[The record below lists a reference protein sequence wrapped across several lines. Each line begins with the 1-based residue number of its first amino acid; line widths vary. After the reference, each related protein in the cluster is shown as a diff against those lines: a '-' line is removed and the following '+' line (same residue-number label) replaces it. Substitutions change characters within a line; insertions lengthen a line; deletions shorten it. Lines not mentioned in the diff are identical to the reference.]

1 MQAIPITKEVEQ
13 AFQAVRTGAATQKT
27 AAGWLE
33 LNPSTFNKMYR
44 RWKEKAG
51 AGDTDPGMN
60 QNVENTNKV
69 FGLDQSTQG
78 NDTENEL

>member
-51 AGDTDPGMN
+51 AGETDPGMN
-60 QNVENTNKV
+60 QNVESKDASTM
-69 FGLDQSTQG
+69 DQSTRG